1 MKRPLWI
8 RGGMLIGLLTVP
20 LALYG
25 AAQAHNATA
34 EVALL
39 VVFSLLALAT
49 VRGGT

>member
-1 MKRPLWI
+1 MKRPLRI
-8 RGGMLIGLLTVP
+8 RGGILIGLLIVP

-39 VVFSLLALAT
+39 VVFGLLALASA
-49 VRGGT
+49 RGVT

>member
-8 RGGMLIGLLTVP
+8 RGGILIGLLTVP

-39 VVFSLLALAT
+39 VVFGLLALAT
-49 VRGGT
+49 AWGGT